1 MIKISSVPN
10 TATFFVTHPVTSF
23 ALIMTLQSLFNET
36 ATESERHWLET
47 KMAAP
52 VPARLAAFVATPRFV
67 ARRNVPEPTDGV
79 PPTWT
84 MDQLARVLL
93 LLSLPTEPEAAYVK
107 AIQTL
112 FDTGEL
118 HEFVALY
125 SALPLFAYPER
136 WLFQA
141 TEAVRSN
148 MGPVFD
154 AIAFDNTYPAD
165 YFPEAAWNQLVLK
178 CIFNDKPISRITG
191 LAKRANQTLA
201 NDLSNFAHERWAAGR
216 TVPPEVWQ
224 LIPRFMNETLL
235 GDVKKLLQSTNEQD
249 RLAAQHIIDQTDYAP
264 AKQLT
269 GNDHP

>member
-1 MIKISSVPN
+1 M
-10 TATFFVTHPVTSF
+10 T
-23 ALIMTLQSLFNET
+23 TLQSNFINA
-36 ATESERHWLET
+36 ATDAERQWLET
-47 KMAAP
+47 KLAAP
-52 VPARLAAFVATPRFV
+52 TPAKLAAFVAAPRFV
-67 ARRNVPEPTDGV
+67 ARRNVPEQLNGT
-79 PPTWT
+79 PPGGAPPDWT

-93 LLSLPTEPEAAYVK
+93 LTSLPTEPEDTYVK

-112 FDTGEL
+112 FDTAEL
-118 HEFVALY
+118 QELVALY
-125 SALPLFAYPER
+125 SALPLLTYPER

-154 AIAFDNTYPAD
+154 AIAFNNTYPAD

-191 LAKRANQTLA
+191 LAQRANQTLA

-216 TVPPEVWQ
+216 TVPAEVWQ

-235 GDVKKLLQSTNEQD
+235 ADVKKLLQSPDERDQ
-249 RLAAQHIIDQTDYAP
+249 LAARQVIAETDYEP

-269 GNDHP
+269 VINDQLSALPDLGNLPIGNH